1 MLVIEYSKREEHK
14 WCFPR
19 KYEKT
24 HYFKW
29 VFFLKLLFTT
39 VIDFSIKKKKL
50 YYIGKSDN
58 DGKISGSALDRM
70 RRCFYPSRKAFPR
83 SSKGCSRDF
92 MRK

>member
-1 MLVIEYSKREEHK
+1 
-14 WCFPR
+14 
-19 KYEKT
+19 
-24 HYFKW
+24 
-29 VFFLKLLFTT
+29 

-70 RRCFYPSRKAFPR
+70 RRRFSPSRQAFPR
-83 SSKGCSRDF
+83 SSKGRSGNF

>member
-14 WCFPR
+14 YYFSQ

-39 VIDFSIKKKKL
+39 VTDFSIKKKKL

-58 DGKISGSALDRM
+58 DGKISGFALDRM
-70 RRCFYPSRKAFPR
+70 RRRFSPFRQAFSR
-83 SSKGCSRDF
+83 SSKGRSRDF